1 MRCFYQTVI
10 LDLLCTLLQY
20 TKLFM
25 AFYYLQEKRCNR
37 KAVAGL
43 YSVGIVLCFI
53 LGGWDI
59 SLQGEIFFYTGILLW
74 KLFCTLLDREMV
86 HRMTFQTISNY
97 LLICASDGLFQFL
110 LGEKYTKNSICFL
123 AEGVIATSFAL
134 FIYLSNRYRKQSD
147 IRTEDGKA
155 EPLERTLG
163 ILSAV
168 AFLSLLLLSF
178 ERQYQYFG
186 NQQKAQRTGIVLI
199 AAFILMDVILIN
211 RQIYVSHLL
220 NESELERKIFHAEKN
235 YYESL
240 LSREN
245 RTKKFRHD
253 LRSHLVAMS
262 AMARAGQHQELTDYI
277 NDLIEDGRF
286 DVYLTDTGNDA
297 INALIC
303 DLEDRFPPVKIRW
316 TGAIPSDL
324 RVRQIDLCII
334 LSNLLRNACE
344 AASISLLREVKA
356 DFRFAGQT
364 LLVTIRNETSGNVTV
379 RDGKYVESGSRSENR
394 GIGLENVR
402 ESVRKYRGQFTID
415 YEPFDD
421 RKSEEGGVFT
431 AEIIIPE
438 AVDSKKYSENEKE
451 AGM

>member
-1 MRCFYQTVI
+1 MRCFYQPVI
-10 LDLLCTLLQY
+10 LSLLRTLLQY

-25 AFYYLQEKRCNR
+25 AFYYLQERRCDR
-37 KAVAGL
+37 RAAAGL
-43 YSVGIVLCFI
+43 YSGGIVLCFI
-53 LGGWDI
+53 LGGWDV

-74 KLFCTLLDREMV
+74 KLFCTLPDREMV
-86 HRMTFQTISNY
+86 HRMIFQTISNY

-123 AEGVIATSFAL
+123 ADGVIVASFAL
-134 FIYLSNRYRKQSD
+134 FIYLSGRYRKQSD
-147 IRTEDGKA
+147 SRTEDGKA

-168 AFLSLLLLSF
+168 VFLSLLLLSF
-178 ERQYQYFG
+178 KRQYQYLW

-220 NESELERKIFHAEKN
+220 NESEAERKIFHAEKN

-262 AMARAGQHQELTDYI
+262 AMARAGQYQELTDYI

-303 DLEDRFPPVKIRW
+303 DLEDRFPSVKIRW

-324 RVRQIDLCII
+324 RMRQMDLCII

-344 AASISLLREVKA
+344 AASISLSHEVEA
-356 DFRFAGQT
+356 DFRFAGRT
-364 LLVTIRNETSGNVTV
+364 FMLTVRNETAKQVTV
-379 RDGKYVESGSRSENR
+379 RNGTYVASGFRSENR

-415 YEPFDD
+415 YKPFDD
-421 RKSEEGGVFT
+421 RKSEEGGIFT
-431 AEIIIPE
+431 AEIIVPE
-438 AVDSKKYSENEKE
+438 AIGPEGPDEDEKR
-451 AGM
+451 AGK